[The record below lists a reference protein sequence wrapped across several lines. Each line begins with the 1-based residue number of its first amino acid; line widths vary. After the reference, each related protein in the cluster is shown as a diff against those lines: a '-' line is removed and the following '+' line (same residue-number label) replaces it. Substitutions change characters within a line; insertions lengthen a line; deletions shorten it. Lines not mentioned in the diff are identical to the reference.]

1 MTFVLIGS
9 ISQML
14 GGEALFRTYAS
25 WCAKTMASG
34 SSGSAIVAATV
45 PVLASI
51 TETED
56 PQAIHGSPFGPIAI
70 AMPQS
75 TLIGLP
81 RVLVELRIGL
91 SCPLPITQT
100 VGADNRFAV
109 VEADAI
115 PDRTATTTNKHTNNL
130 FIRVSLS
137 GRMNCDSD
145 IAV

>member
-1 MTFVLIGS
+1 
-9 ISQML
+9 
-14 GGEALFRTYAS
+14 
-25 WCAKTMASG
+25 
-34 SSGSAIVAATV
+34 
-45 PVLASI
+45 
-51 TETED
+51 
-56 PQAIHGSPFGPIAI
+56 
-70 AMPQS
+70 MPQS